1 MAEISAELEQKP
13 VEIETPRQVEP
24 EPEEE
29 KPVKAAVESNGDSEP
44 EEEKPG
50 FFSRLLRRTDY

>member
-1 MAEISAELEQKP
+1 M
-13 VEIETPRQVEP
+13 EP
-24 EPEEE
+24 EPEEAE
-29 KPVKAAVESNGDSEP
+29 PVKAPVESNGDFEP

>member
-1 MAEISAELEQKP
+1 LE
-13 VEIETPRQVEP
+13 TLRQVEA

-29 KPVKAAVESNGDSEP
+29 KPVEAAVESNGDSEP
-44 EEEKPG
+44 EQEKPG